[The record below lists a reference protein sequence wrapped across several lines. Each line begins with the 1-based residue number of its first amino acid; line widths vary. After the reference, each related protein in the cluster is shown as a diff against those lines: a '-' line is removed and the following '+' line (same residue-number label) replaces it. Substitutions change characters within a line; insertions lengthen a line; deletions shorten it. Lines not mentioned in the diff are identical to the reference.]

1 MASVIDII
9 VWVFAAIGLV
19 ALTGVAL
26 YYIANEVKKY
36 KPQEQPIW
44 PDALY
49 MEKLG
54 AQCPTGWVYRGENRN
69 GENICQNY
77 YNVPVEDINTCYAPG
92 MAKQRISYFDKIND
106 WDKCQNDPGNCGAL
120 KNRCGWIKTCG
131 PPSETRDP
139 TKCTADGSWSAS
151 GGKDVVSRPYASWI
165 GVSDKC

>member
-26 YYIANEVKKY
+26 YYIAKEIKKY
-36 KPQEQPIW
+36 KPPEQPIW

-77 YNVPVEDINTCYAPG
+77 YNVPVEDINNCYAPG
-92 MAKQRISYFDKIND
+92 MDKQRISYFDKITD
-106 WDKCQNDPGNCGAL
+106 WDKWQNDPG
-120 KNRCGWIKTCG
+120 KYDKIQSRCSWIKRCG

-139 TKCTADGSWSAS
+139 TKCTADGSWSS
-151 GGKDVVSRPYASWI
+151 NGGKDVVSRPYASWI